1 MKKTN
6 KVKAIRQKKIKYDL
20 SKYAD
25 AIVENVF
32 IASTGSKII
41 ISRDIDGKIVH
52 CVCEVKS
59 IKNNEVSTWD
69 ETTVRWFSFNLGDD
83 IVVKLLKEVDNV
95 K

>member
-6 KVKAIRQKKIKYDL
+6 KVKVVRQKKVKYDL

-32 IASTGSKII
+32 TAPVGSKII
-41 ISRDIDGKIVH
+41 VARDIDGKIIH

-69 ETTVRWFSFNLGDD
+69 ETTVRWFSFNLCDD